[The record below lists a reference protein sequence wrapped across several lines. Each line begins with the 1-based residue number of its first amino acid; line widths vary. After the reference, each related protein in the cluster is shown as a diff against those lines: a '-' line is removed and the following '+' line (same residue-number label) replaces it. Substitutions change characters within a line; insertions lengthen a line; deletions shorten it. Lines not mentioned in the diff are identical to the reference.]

1 MKYELYLGLF
11 DRNGKLAGGL
21 WLVLIVG
28 PAYRSN
34 LRIFTRVMYVC
45 GVGCFVC
52 CANLTINRQ
61 KRMIWNKKL
70 KNEKKRMIWNKNEK
84 KRMIWNK
91 KREKNAW
98 YGTRNDKKRMIWNKK
113 REKHMIW
120 NAFLYTHRMEW
131 NIIHYVYCI
140 SFSNHFYLPTYCTLQ
155 WTVSM
160 DHHGKNMYVR
170 VFIPKGQL
178 L

>member
-1 MKYELYLGLF
+1 MEQK
-11 DRNGKLAGGL
+11 
-21 WLVLIVG
+21 
-28 PAYRSN
+28 
-34 LRIFTRVMYVC
+34 TRENHDMEQE
-45 GVGCFVC
+45 
-52 CANLTINRQ
+52 R
-61 KRMIWNKKL
+61 
-70 KNEKKRMIWNKNEK
+70 EKTHDMEQ
-84 KRMIWNK
+84 
-91 KREKNAW
+91 KREKTHDMEQK
-98 YGTRNDKKRMIWNKK
+98 TRKKR
-113 REKHMIW
+113 MIW